1 MLLERE
7 TYVVKEQVALVKL
20 TATYDLLDAETG
32 QTIGIA
38 KEEPSSWAKWLRI
51 VADKHML
58 PTAINVYEGASTTP
72 VLSIYRGFTFLR
84 AKVAVT
90 AAGRTIGH
98 LEAKLMSVGPS
109 FRILDAQDA
118 EIGSVKGD
126 WKGWN
131 FKILGGSGEELG
143 TITKKWAGLGKELFT
158 SADTYV
164 IALSAGAAGRPDVG
178 ALLLAAG
185 LAVDTIYKE
194 KK

>member
-7 TYVVKEQVALVKL
+7 TYVVKEHVALVKL
-20 TATYDLLDAETG
+20 TATYDLLDAVTAEK
-32 QTIGIA
+32 IGIA
-38 KEEPSSWAKWLRI
+38 KEEPPAWAKWLRL

-58 PTAINVYEGASTTP
+58 PTAINVYEGTGTTP
-72 VLSIYRGFTFLR
+72 VLSIHRGFTFLR

-90 AAGRTIGH
+90 AGGRTIGH

-109 FRILDAQDA
+109 FRILDAQDV

-131 FKILGGSGEELG
+131 FTILGGSGEELG

>member
-1 MLLERE
+1 MLLERK
-7 TYVVKEQVALVKL
+7 TYVVKERVAFAKL
-20 TATYDLLDAETG
+20 TATYDLLDADTSAP
-32 QTIGIA
+32 IGVA
-38 KEEPSSWAKWLRI
+38 KEEPPGWAKWMRL

-58 PTAINVYEGASTTP
+58 PTAVNVYEGESTTP
-72 VLSIYRGFTFLR
+72 LLSIQRGFTFLR
-84 AKVAVT
+84 AKVAVVM
-90 AAGRTIGH
+90 GDRTIGH
-98 LEAKLMSVGPS
+98 LEAKLMSIGPS
-109 FRILDAQDA
+109 FRILDAQGG

-131 FKILGGSGEELG
+131 FQILAATGEELG

-158 SADTYV
+158 NADTYV
-164 IALSAGAAGRPDVG
+164 IALSAGAASRPDTG

>member
-1 MLLERE
+1 MLLERK
-7 TYVVKEQVALVKL
+7 TYVVKERVAFAKL
-20 TATYDLLDAETG
+20 TATYDLLDADTSAP
-32 QTIGIA
+32 IGVA
-38 KEEPSSWAKWLRI
+38 KEEPPSWAKWMRL

-58 PTAINVYEGASTTP
+58 PTAVNVYEGESTTP
-72 VLSIYRGFTFLR
+72 LLSIQRGFTFLR
-84 AKVAVT
+84 AKVAVVM
-90 AAGRTIGH
+90 GDRTIGH
-98 LEAKLMSVGPS
+98 LEAKLMSIGPS
-109 FRILDAQDA
+109 FRILDAQGG

-131 FKILGGSGEELG
+131 FQILAATGEELG

-164 IALSAGAAGRPDVG
+164 IALSAGAASRPDTG